1 MALTSTDATQIE
13 NQSSSL
19 SARAIRI
26 STKINV
32 YVSLSTS
39 DEATGNAL
47 EAEAV
52 DTLNAIERFLN
63 RSDVRDNTGDLVYG
77 VRITNAVTQARSAK
91 VIAQAALDTV
101 RARLVTTGTL
111 GSIDKI
117 DTDSVGLIASDD
129 KAGREPGA
137 ATQTPPLESEFN
149 SLKKITPTNANETQ
163 TQRVGGLPSDD
174 LAGTKFDEDRA
185 RSTGGNLVGQ
195 GDIKYPGAFEQDIQ
209 AK

>member
-63 RSDVRDNTGDLVYG
+63 RSDVRDNTGRPCVW
-77 VRITNAVTQARSAK
+77 V
-91 VIAQAALDTV
+91 
-101 RARLVTTGTL
+101 
-111 GSIDKI
+111 
-117 DTDSVGLIASDD
+117 
-129 KAGREPGA
+129 
-137 ATQTPPLESEFN
+137 
-149 SLKKITPTNANETQ
+149 
-163 TQRVGGLPSDD
+163 
-174 LAGTKFDEDRA
+174 
-185 RSTGGNLVGQ
+185 
-195 GDIKYPGAFEQDIQ
+195 
-209 AK
+209 